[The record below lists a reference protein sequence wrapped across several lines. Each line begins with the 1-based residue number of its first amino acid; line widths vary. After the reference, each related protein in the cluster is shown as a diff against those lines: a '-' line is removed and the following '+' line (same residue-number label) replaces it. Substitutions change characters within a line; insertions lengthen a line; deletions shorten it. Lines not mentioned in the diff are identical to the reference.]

1 MNRIKHI
8 IPIFFGL
15 FLLSLV
21 NKTQAQ
27 QVQYARDIINTLA
40 SDAFKGR
47 GYVHNGDKI
56 AADYIAKL
64 FNSDSLIP
72 LNGKSYFQLYDLSA
86 NIFPGNMKVVLN
98 EDQLVP
104 GQDYLV
110 DASSPSIKGN
120 YKVLNAT
127 IDDVSTPEK
136 LQALQSKA
144 KGKFILLDTRN
155 LKAEKDYQ
163 VINKNIDQLKYDPAY
178 NFKGLII
185 VTNDKLT
192 WTSETYQSP
201 RVVIIV
207 NKKDLDPTKIKK
219 IELNVEAVF
228 LPKYT
233 TQNVVGMVK
242 GTSTSDSMIVITA
255 HYDHLGEMGKG
266 IIFHG
271 ANDNASGTSMLLC
284 FAKYY
289 AAHPPKY
296 NTVLIAFSGEEIG
309 LLGSKAFVDNP
320 LIDLKKIKFLVNFDL
335 AGTGDEGIKVVD
347 GTVYKKQF
355 DILDSLNNEYK
366 YLPKVE
372 IRGEACISDHCRFY
386 AKGVPSFFIYTLGG
400 IAAYHDIYDRAETLP
415 LTKFQNYF
423 DLMEK
428 FFEAL

>member
-1 MNRIKHI
+1 MNRIKNLI
-8 IPIFFGL
+8 QI
-15 FLLSLV
+15 LLVVLLISIV
-21 NKTQAQ
+21 SKTQAQ
-27 QVQYARDIINTLA
+27 QVQYARGIIDTLA
-40 SDAFKGR
+40 SDVFKGR
-47 GYVHNGDKI
+47 GYVHDGDKI

-64 FNSDSLIP
+64 FKSDALIP
-72 LNGKSYFQLYDLSA
+72 LNGKSYFQPYDLSV
-86 NIFPGNMKVVLN
+86 NIFPGNMKVILN
-98 EDQLVP
+98 NSLLVP

-110 DASSPSIKGN
+110 DASSPSVKGKF
-120 YKVLNAT
+120 KVISITTKDIDSNDKLLELN
-127 IDDVSTPEK
+127 
-136 LQALQSKA
+136 SKG
-144 KGKFILLDTRN
+144 KGKFILLDTRV
-155 LKAEKDYQ
+155 KDADTDPNT
-163 VINKNIDQLKYDPAY
+163 INKIIEGLKYDP
-178 NFKGLII
+178 NFDFKGLII
-185 VTNDKLT
+185 ITNDKLT
-192 WTSETYQSP
+192 WTTEPYQSVRP
-201 RVVIIV
+201 VITV
-207 NKKDLDPTKIKK
+207 NKKDFNVTVINK
-219 IELNVEAVF
+219 IEVNIEADF
-228 LPKYT
+228 IKKYT

-242 GTSTSDSMIVITA
+242 GTSASDSMIVITA

-289 AAHPPKY
+289 TAHPPKY

-347 GTVYKKQF
+347 GTIYKKQF
-355 DILDSLNNEYK
+355 DILDSLNNKYK
-366 YLPKVE
+366 LLPKVE

-428 FFEAL
+428 FFAAL

>member
-1 MNRIKHI
+1 MNRIKHLI
-8 IPIFFGL
+8 QL
-15 FLLSLV
+15 FLFALLFSIGD
-21 NKTQAQ
+21 KAQSQ
-27 QVQYARDIINTLA
+27 QVQYAREIVNTLA
-40 SDAFKGR
+40 SDAYKGR
-47 GYVHNGDKI
+47 GYVHEGDKI

-64 FNSDSLIP
+64 FYGDSLIT
-72 LNGKSYFQLYDLSA
+72 LNGKSYFQPYDLSA
-86 NIFPGNMKVVLN
+86 NIFPGNMKVILN
-98 EDQLVP
+98 NDLLVP

-120 YKVLNAT
+120 YKVITVGLDD
-127 IDDVSTPEK
+127 IDSNEK
-136 LQALQSKA
+136 LQTLNSRA
-144 KGKFILLDTRN
+144 KGKFILLDTRTIN
-155 LKAEKDYQ
+155 SITDPNT
-163 VINKNIDQLKYDPAY
+163 INKIIEALKYDPSF

-207 NKKDLDPTKIKK
+207 SKKELDPAKIKK
-219 IELNVEAVF
+219 IELNIEAVF
-228 LPKYT
+228 LPKYS

-242 GTSTSDSMIVITA
+242 GTSPSDSMIVITA

-266 IIFHG
+266 VIFHG

-289 AAHPPKY
+289 ATHPPKY
-296 NTVLIAFSGEEIG
+296 STVFIAFSGEEIG

-320 LIDLKKIKFLVNFDL
+320 LINLKKIKFLVNFDL

-347 GTVYKKQF
+347 GTIYKKQF
-355 DILDSLNNEYK
+355 DILDSLNKEYK
-366 YLPKVE
+366 FLPKVE

-415 LTKFQNYF
+415 LTQFQNYF
-423 DLMEK
+423 DLMIK
-428 FFEAL
+428 FFDAL